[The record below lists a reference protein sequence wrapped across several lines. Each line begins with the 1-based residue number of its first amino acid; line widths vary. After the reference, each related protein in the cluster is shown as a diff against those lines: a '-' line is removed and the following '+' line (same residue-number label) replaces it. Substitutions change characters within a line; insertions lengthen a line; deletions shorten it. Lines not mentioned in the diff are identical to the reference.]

1 VRLLVVED
9 EIGLANSLKK
19 GLEAQG
25 FAVDL
30 AHDGT
35 DGLWLA
41 REHDY
46 DAILLDVMLPG
57 VDGYQIC
64 RTLRDEHDRTPVIML
79 TALLDDLDEA
89 EGLDC
94 GADDWVSK
102 PFSHVVLL
110 ARLRALLRR
119 GSAESA
125 PVLAVGDLTLDP
137 AARIATLRTKR
148 LDLTS
153 RELSVLE
160 FLVRRQGQVVSK
172 RDVLDH
178 VWDGDFTGDPNIV
191 EVYVSYLRKKLGKDM
206 IQTVRGAG
214 YRLVARRG

>member
-125 PVLAVGDLTLDP
+125 PVLTVGDLTLDP

>member
-1 VRLLVVED
+1 MRLLVVED
-9 EIGLANSLKK
+9 EAALAGSLKK
-19 GLEAQG
+19 GLEAEG
-25 FAVDL
+25 FAVDV

-41 REHDY
+41 RENDY
-46 DAILLDVMLPG
+46 DAVLLDVMLPG
-57 VDGYQIC
+57 LDGYQLC
-64 RTLRDEHDRTPVIML
+64 RTLRAEQDWTPVLML
-79 TALLDDLDEA
+79 TALPDDLDEA

-125 PVLAVGDLTLDP
+125 PVLAAGDLRLDP
-137 AARIATLRTKR
+137 SARIATLRGSR
-148 LDLTS
+148 LELTS

-160 FLVRRQGQVVSK
+160 FLLRRQGQVVSK

-191 EVYVSYLRKKLGKDM
+191 EVYVSYLRKKLGRDA

-214 YRLVARRG
+214 YRLVRCRA